1 MIRVIVESY
10 KYRPQVV
17 KDLQDAQA
25 AGVRGTPSF
34 LINGKLVVGAQ
45 PFSVFQQEIEA
56 ALASVGSD

>member
-17 KDLQDAQA
+17 KDLQDGQA
-25 AGVRGTPSF
+25 AGVRGTPIF

-45 PFSVFQQEIEA
+45 PFSVFQREIEA
-56 ALASVGSD
+56 SLASVVSN